1 MKLPL
6 VPKDDWQ
13 DMPSQAISKSNS
25 VRFGI
30 DQFPDNQ
37 KRMWSGYLATVT
49 YMDEQIG
56 RILQS
61 LKELGLEKQT
71 AVIFTS
77 DHGYLLGEHHFWQKG
92 NLREEVTRIPLIIR
106 SPGKPSGIS
115 SSIVEL
121 VDLFPTACELTSLPI
136 PDSVEGI
143 SLVPVLAK
151 QDVQIKQ
158 SALSFVPNGTSLRT
172 KKWSYMKYKNGD
184 EELYDMLKDSKQFEN
199 LATNLEYKNQL
210 SKVRKQYTRRISN
223 VR

>member
-1 MKLPL
+1 
-6 VPKDDWQ
+6 
-13 DMPSQAISKSNS
+13 
-25 VRFGI
+25 
-30 DQFPDNQ
+30 
-37 KRMWSGYLATVT
+37 
-49 YMDEQIG
+49 MDEQIG

-61 LKELGLEKQT
+61 LKELGLEKET

-210 SKVRKQYTRRISN
+210 SKVRKQYNRRISN